1 MRQRYCGLSVYPDE
15 KSDCAICWLSGR
27 NAISAEAYKPF
38 MNDID
43 TLVKL
48 AERFEK
54 AAESGRGV
62 KAEQEVEV
70 RYSVENSFDEQVD
83 NALNGKT
90 NKRNAL
96 FVSETSDVLL
106 SVGMK
111 QLPMLYTQSH
121 LNNAIKPKNKNNIQ
135 AHGLTVEQIKYMPQ
149 IIKHPAI
156 IMDSLSSN
164 EDIVLISDKL
174 DNDGAP
180 IILAVHPN
188 GNGVYELIT
197 QPSNFIKSYYGKDND
212 FKGYIQR
219 AISNDKILYIDKNKS
234 QSLYQ
239 QIGLQLPNG
248 FNKLGFD
255 KIIHLSNNIVN
266 NNSMQKNENNAEQN
280 KLIVINKNKAKNML
294 TTIGIQPS
302 EVSRILNL
310 SNNSLSQGNEDV
322 NGETRSDLRYAI
334 DDVIDFTST
343 KLNRKKES
351 TPYGQ
356 HKESIRSGM
365 LSNNTVPYKSY
376 NVNNNSMQENENNAN
391 IVKYAIDDEFDIS
404 DKDIKTL
411 RTIGRKS
418 INDFTSEDIQKS
430 EKWARMFYKELG
442 TKSHNAIGNKEAIQY
457 LPYIKDIVNKSILF
471 DTYCLDKPK
480 SSNSLFMHSFYA
492 VADIGNGN
500 EVLKLYVEEMN
511 DPNSD
516 NTLKSAYQLQN
527 IEKSLPTTADAK
539 SPALTPE
546 TNSGTASN
554 NSIFNE
560 TENVNK
566 KINKITQSQQFIRWF
581 GDWQNHPESA
591 SKVVDN
597 NGEPLVVYH
606 QTKDDFDVFNTNNER
621 AGRYDSDTPTGM
633 FFKTTDKNIGLAG
646 NKQMAVYLNAKNVLT
661 FNNRECG

>member
-1 MRQRYCGLSVYPDE
+1 MRQRYCGLAVYPDE

-121 LNNAIKPKNKNNIQ
+121 LKNAIKPKNKNNIQ

-266 NNSMQKNENNAEQN
+266 NNSMQKNENSAEQN

-356 HKESIRSGM
+356 QKESIRSGM

-430 EKWARMFYKELG
+430 EKWARMFYKELR

-516 NTLKSAYQLQN
+516 NTLKRAYQLKN
-527 IEKSLPTTADAK
+527 IEKWQFAVTGSANKTLSRISQTANIDTVSDLFA
-539 SPALTPE
+539 
-546 TNSGTASN
+546 
-554 NSIFNE
+554 
-560 TENVNK
+560 
-566 KINKITQSQQFIRWF
+566 
-581 GDWQNHPESA
+581 
-591 SKVVDN
+591 VVKQLDN
-597 NGEPLVVYH
+597 NFSPKSVNPVVLNDDGTPKVFYH
-606 QTKDDFDVFNTNNER
+606 GTSENFIEFRAEEMNIREGSYFFAENREDTEAYGNNV
-621 AGRYDSDTPTGM
+621 M
-633 FFKTTDKNIGLAG
+633 
-646 NKQMAVYLNAKNVLT
+646 QVYLTGEKLADYDNQPSEFYKLQDIVHRNGVYWKI
-661 FNNRECG
+661 RI